1 LKGRL
6 RVVNSLSGRF
16 LILTV
21 IFVMLAE
28 VFIFVPSVARYRE
41 DYLLARLERAQIAS
55 LALLA
60 TDGMID
66 DELEAELLENAE
78 VLNVVLLRDA
88 TRQLILSS
96 DRMTPIS
103 RSFDLRDPSAWTLI
117 RDAMRRLATPEPET
131 IRVIGQ
137 PVNDAGLLIEI
148 AMPSEPLREAM
159 IDYGLRILVLSAII
173 SIFTATL
180 LFIAVQRLLVSP
192 IKRVVGHMTTYAEA
206 PDDASRIIEPQGGV
220 RELHDAEKALQS
232 LQTQLTA
239 ALRQRE
245 RLARLGEAVAKIS
258 HDLRNILS
266 VTTLMADRLE
276 GSSDPMVQRTTPK
289 ILASLTRAVNLTE
302 ATLAFGRAEEPSP
315 KLDRVR
321 LRDMAED
328 VIENERLTAGEEC
341 GIDWSCQIPAD
352 LVLRA
357 DPEQL
362 HRVLSNLVRNARQAI
377 AAAGGTGAIAIRG
390 AEGERGWCIEVA
402 DTGPGLPQKA
412 RDHLFEPFQGGARK
426 GGTGLGLAIAA
437 EIVRGHGGRLELAR
451 TGPEGTVFAIHL
463 PHGLAA

>member
-1 LKGRL
+1 
-6 RVVNSLSGRF
+6 VNSLSGRF

-28 VFIFVPSVARYRE
+28 VFIFVPSVARFRE

-60 TDGMID
+60 SDGMID
-66 DELEAELLENAE
+66 DELEYELLKNAE

-96 DRMTPIS
+96 GGMTPVAH
-103 RSFDLRDPSAWTLI
+103 SFDLRDATAWSLI
-117 RDAMRRLATPEPET
+117 GDALRRLATPENET

-137 PVNDAGLLIEI
+137 PVNEAGLLIEI
-148 AMPSEPLREAM
+148 TMPSEPLRMAL
-159 IDYGLRILVLSAII
+159 IDYGLRILALSAFI
-173 SIFTATL
+173 SIMTAAL
-180 LFIAVQRLLVSP
+180 LFISVRYLLVVP
-192 IKRVVGHMTTYAEA
+192 IKRVVGHMTSYAEA
-206 PDDASRIIEPQGGV
+206 PDDASRIIVPQGRV
-220 RELHDAEKALQS
+220 RELRDAENALQS
-232 LQTQLTA
+232 MQTQLTN

-245 RLARLGEAVAKIS
+245 RLAQLGEAVAKIS

-276 GSSDPMVQRTTPK
+276 GSADPAVQRATPK

-302 ATLAFGRAEEPSP
+302 ATLAFGRAEEPPP
-315 KLDRVR
+315 KLERVR
-321 LRDMAED
+321 LADIAGD
-328 VIENERLTAGEEC
+328 VVENERLTSDGAPHDACITYTCEV
-341 GIDWSCQIPAD
+341 PVD

-377 AAAGGTGAIAIRG
+377 VATGKPGEIRI
-390 AEGERGWCIEVA
+390 EGQETATGWRIEVS
-402 DTGPGLPQKA
+402 DTGPGLPKKA
-412 RDHLFEPFQGGARK
+412 LDHLFQPFHGGARK

-437 EIVRGHGGRLELAR
+437 EIVRGHGGTLDLVR
-451 TGPEGTVFAIHL
+451 TGAEGTTFAINL
-463 PHGLAA
+463 PAGLAV